1 MPMALRHTTPPQ
13 EREAGTRP
21 QALVLGR
28 GVPRRRYRVPMAS
41 CGVLGRRYRV
51 PMAFC
56 DVPARRYGVPMA
68 SYDVLARRYGV
79 PTVLCSVLA
88 LRCRPWMTPH
98 AVRPAGYGVSAR
110 SSARSR
116 VPASR
121 SGGEIGYSLKPGARF
136 TPGSSGSVRHPLP
149 GRRQNEKRVPDSGRA
164 RIASLV
170 RGRRRRLELI

>member
-1 MPMALRHTTPPQ
+1 MALRYTTSPQ

-21 QALVLGR
+21 RALVLGR
-28 GVPRRRYRVPMAS
+28 GVPGRRYRVPMAS
-41 CGVLGRRYRV
+41 CEVLGRRY
-51 PMAFC
+51 
-56 DVPARRYGVPMA
+56 GVPTA

-136 TPGSSGSVRHPLP
+136 TPGSSGS
-149 GRRQNEKRVPDSGRA
+149 
-164 RIASLV
+164 
-170 RGRRRRLELI
+170 